1 MLVVHH
7 DRSAA
12 GARRNLRF
20 SRAACLAASLCAC
33 ATAIASTALPGVA
46 EASVK
51 VVSSTADSG
60 AGSLREALIG
70 ASPGDTIRI
79 PTPGD
84 YKVTSAELPVTTNVT
99 IEGSG
104 PTVRIVGDGNNRV
117 FNVTAANVTL
127 SDLTV
132 TGGGLS
138 GTVVSGGGIA
148 NAAGTLLLR
157 DVTVTGNS
165 VSNTIGGI
173 PAGGGVFNESGTLQI
188 VDSTISANTA
198 AVTPKGGGIP
208 EGGGVA
214 NSSGSVT
221 ITRSSITGNTA
232 SIAEPGGAPEGAGVE
247 SSSGTLTIADSTV
260 SGNTNTGGSVAIG
273 GGIAAFK
280 TTTVISSSTVSGN
293 VASEVGTGTVG
304 EGGGI
309 IQFQGSL
316 SLLNSTIAANSAA
329 GEFAEGGGLQAQETS
344 VAATNS
350 TIAANVVSGAT
361 AAGGNLLAREK
372 ATVKPQNTIIAG
384 GTGANGANCSVQSE
398 SAIQSQGHNLDSL
411 DECSFTAT
419 GDLVNA
425 DPLLAPLANNGGATQ
440 TMALASASPAIDAA
454 DGAACPPTDQRGVLR
469 PAGAGCDIGAF
480 ELATPTATS
489 GQASGVGRTSATLAG
504 LAANPE
510 LAGASTRFQYGTTT
524 AYGLAATGQGVGPT
538 TAQAPITASV
548 GGLAPG
554 TTYHFRLVVQNGVGT
569 AYGAERT
576 FTTAPA
582 PGAPARPSTAPKL
595 TNVAQS
601 HARWREGRKLA
612 ALSRRSRKKAPLGTT
627 FSFTLDQRSSV
638 RFAFTQQADG
648 RKVAG
653 RCVAKSRKN
662 RHKRSCKRTLA
673 RGALAFA
680 AHAGANKLAFQGLL
694 ARSKKLPLGRYTLL
708 ITATNKAGQRSHA
721 QALRFAIVR

>member
-1 MLVVHH
+1 MAVVYH

-12 GARRNLRF
+12 GARRNRRF
-20 SRAACLAASLCAC
+20 ARAGSLCAC
-33 ATAIASTALPGVA
+33 ATAIALTALAGVA
-46 EASVK
+46 SASVK

-60 AGSLREALIG
+60 AGSLREALLG
-70 ASPGDTIRI
+70 SSSGDTIRI

-84 YKVTSAELPVTTNVT
+84 YNVTSAELAVTTNVT

-104 PTVRIVGDGNNRV
+104 STVRIVGDGDNRV
-117 FNVTAANVTL
+117 FNVTAGNVTL

-132 TGGGLS
+132 AGGGLS
-138 GTVVSGGGIA
+138 GPVVNGGGII

-165 VSNTIGGI
+165 VSNTSGGI
-173 PAGGGVFNESGTLQI
+173 PAGGGVFNQSGTLQI
-188 VDSTISANTA
+188 VDSRISANTA

-214 NSSGSVT
+214 NETGSVT

-232 SIAEPGGAPEGAGVE
+232 SIAEPGGAPAGAGVE
-247 SSSGTLTIADSTV
+247 SSGGMLTILDSTV
-260 SGNTNTGGSVAIG
+260 SANTNTGGSVAQG
-273 GGIAAFK
+273 GGIAAFN
-280 TTTVISSSTVSGN
+280 TTTVIGGTTVSGN
-293 VASEVGTGTVG
+293 TASEVGAGTIG

-309 IQFQGSL
+309 FQFRGSL
-316 SLLNSTIAANSAA
+316 ALLNSTIAANSAA
-329 GEFAEGGGLQAQETS
+329 GEFAEGGGLEARETN
-344 VAATNS
+344 VGITNA
-350 TIAANVVSGAT
+350 TIAANAASGPK
-361 AAGGNLLAREK
+361 AAGGNLLARDK

-384 GTGANGANCSVQSE
+384 GTGATGLNCAVQTESV
-398 SAIQSQGHNLDSL
+398 IQSQGHNLDSL
-411 DECSFTAT
+411 NECSFTAT

-425 DPLLAPLANNGGATQ
+425 DPLLAPLANNGGAAQTQ

-480 ELATPTATS
+480 ELATPGATS
-489 GQASGVGRTSATLAG
+489 GQASDVGLSSATLAG

-510 LAGASTRFQYGTTT
+510 LAGASTLFQYGTTT
-524 AYGLAATGQGVGPT
+524 AYGLVATGQGVEPT

-569 AYGAERT
+569 AYGADRT
-576 FTTAPA
+576 FTTAPV
-582 PGAPARPSTAPKL
+582 PIVPATSTAPKV
-595 TNVAQS
+595 THATQS
-601 HARWREGRKLA
+601 HARWREGSRLA
-612 ALSRRSRKKAPLGTT
+612 VLSRKSRKKAPLGTT
-627 FSFTLDQRSSV
+627 FSFTLDQQSTV
-638 RFAFTQQADG
+638 RFVFTQQVGG

-653 RCVAKSRKN
+653 KCAAKSKKN
-662 RHKRSCKRTLA
+662 RHRRSCKRTLT
-673 RGALAFA
+673 RGTLSLA
-680 AHAGANKLAFQGLL
+680 AHAGANKLAFQGLI

-708 ITATNKAGQRSHA
+708 ITASNKAGQRSRA
-721 QALRFAIVR
+721 QALHFTIVR